1 MSNFSYEMLAKLM
14 KRAIDTNQ
22 LASKPSSQQEFQQ
35 LVISWADLILPN
47 ATDKN
52 LQEAFAAVGEGKY
65 GPYKISVT
73 VLNQAINEARRKRV
87 RDWLERSRIA
97 IDFDPPC
104 ERSLLYKKVF
114 YDCIAGGGSDTAA
127 DQHGRQALE
136 RADKYYETNKKVIW
150 RDILNKTEASL
161 KAGSFSQPTLALPSA
176 RKKAQYLA
184 AAGDFVTM
192 IPESGHKRQLTAG
205 PETVTADTETASNE
219 DVERLRASQAAIEA
233 VRRKLSLQAVEERH
247 KQERLRKKR
256 DENFQRITGI
266 DPATIGPQR

>member
-1 MSNFSYEMLAKLM
+1 MSNFSYETLAKLM
-14 KRAIDTNQ
+14 KRAIDANQ

-35 LVISWADLILPN
+35 LVMSWAELILPC

-52 LQEAFAAVGEGKY
+52 LQEAFVAVGEGKY
-65 GPYKISVT
+65 GSYKISAT
-73 VLNQAINEARRKRV
+73 VLNQAIDEARRKRV

-97 IDFDPPC
+97 IDFRPPY
-104 ERSLLYKKVF
+104 ERELLYTKVF

-136 RADKYYETNKKVIW
+136 RANEYFATNRELTW
-150 RDILNKTEASL
+150 RDILDQTEASL
-161 KAGSFSQPTLALPSA
+161 KAGSFRRPELALPSSRTKDNYLVSA
-176 RKKAQYLA
+176 RDL
-184 AAGDFVTM
+184 VTS
-192 IPESGHKRQLTAG
+192 IPEAGQKRQLTAG
-205 PETVTADTETASNE
+205 TKATSNE
-219 DVERLRASQAAIEA
+219 PVERPRASQAAIET

-256 DENFQRITGI
+256 DERFQRITGI

>member
-1 MSNFSYEMLAKLM
+1 MSNFSYETLAKLM
-14 KRAIDTNQ
+14 KRAIDANQ

-35 LVISWADLILPN
+35 LVASWAELILPC

-52 LQEAFAAVGEGKY
+52 LQEAFVAVGEGKY
-65 GPYKISVT
+65 GSYKISAT
-73 VLNQAINEARRKRV
+73 VLNQAIDEARRKRV

-97 IDFDPPC
+97 IDFRPPY
-104 ERSLLYKKVF
+104 ERELLYTKVF
-114 YDCIAGGGSDTAA
+114 YDHIAGGSSDTAA

-136 RADKYYETNKKVIW
+136 RADKYYETNKEVTW
-150 RDILNKTEASL
+150 CDILNKTEASL
-161 KAGSFSQPTLALPSA
+161 KAGSFNQPTLALPSA

-205 PETVTADTETASNE
+205 TETTSNE
-219 DVERLRASQAAIEA
+219 DVERLHASRAAVEA

-247 KQERLRKKR
+247 KQERLHKKR
-256 DENFQRITGI
+256 DERFQRITGI
-266 DPATIGPQR
+266 DPATVGPQR

>member
-1 MSNFSYEMLAKLM
+1 MSNFSYETLAKLM
-14 KRAIDTNQ
+14 KRAIDANQ

-35 LVISWADLILPN
+35 LVVSWAELILPC

-52 LQEAFAAVGEGKY
+52 LQEAFVAVSEGKY
-65 GPYKISVT
+65 GSYKISAT
-73 VLNQAINEARRKRV
+73 VLNQAIDEDRRKRV

-97 IDFDPPC
+97 IDFRPPY
-104 ERSLLYKKVF
+104 ERELFYTKVF
-114 YDCIAGGGSDTAA
+114 YDHIAGGGSDTAA

-136 RADKYYETNKKVIW
+136 RADKYYETNKEVAW

-161 KAGSFSQPTLALPSA
+161 KAGSFNQPTLALPSA

-184 AAGDFVTM
+184 AARDLVTM
-192 IPESGHKRQLTAG
+192 IPEAGQKRQLTAG
-205 PETVTADTETASNE
+205 TKATSNE
-219 DVERLRASQAAIEA
+219 PVERPRASQAAIET

-247 KQERLRKKR
+247 KKERLRKNL
-256 DENFQRITGI
+256 DENFRRITGI

>member
-1 MSNFSYEMLAKLM
+1 MSNFSYETLAKLM
-14 KRAIDTNQ
+14 KRAIDANQ

-35 LVISWADLILPN
+35 LVMSWAELILPC

-52 LQEAFAAVGEGKY
+52 LQEAFVAVGEGKY
-65 GPYKISVT
+65 GSYKISAT
-73 VLNQAINEARRKRV
+73 VLNQAIDEARRKRV

-97 IDFDPPC
+97 IDFRPPY
-104 ERSLLYKKVF
+104 ERELLYTKVF
-114 YDCIAGGGSDTAA
+114 YDHIAGGGSDTAA

-136 RADKYYETNKKVIW
+136 RADKYYETNKEVTW

-161 KAGSFSQPTLALPSA
+161 KAGSFSQPALALPSA

-184 AAGDFVTM
+184 AANDFVTM
-192 IPESGHKRQLTAG
+192 ILESGQKRQLTAG
-205 PETVTADTETASNE
+205 PETTSNE
-219 DVERLRASQAAIEA
+219 DVERLHASQAAIEA

-256 DENFQRITGI
+256 DERFQLLTGI

>member
-1 MSNFSYEMLAKLM
+1 MSNFSYETLAKLM
-14 KRAIDTNQ
+14 KRAIDANQ

-35 LVISWADLILPN
+35 LVMSWAELILPC

-52 LQEAFAAVGEGKY
+52 LQEAFVAVGEGKY
-65 GPYKISVT
+65 GSYKISAT
-73 VLNQAINEARRKRV
+73 VLNQAIDEARRKRV

-97 IDFDPPC
+97 IDFRPPY
-104 ERSLLYKKVF
+104 ERELLYTKVF
-114 YDCIAGGGSDTAA
+114 YDHIAGGGSDTAA

-136 RADKYYETNKKVIW
+136 RAEKYYETNKEVTW

-161 KAGSFSQPTLALPSA
+161 KAGSFSQPALALPSA

-184 AAGDFVTM
+184 AARDLVTM
-192 IPESGHKRQLTAG
+192 ISEAGQKRQLTAG
-205 PETVTADTETASNE
+205 TETTSNE
-219 DVERLRASQAAIEA
+219 PVERPRASQAAIET

-247 KQERLRKKR
+247 KKERLRKNL

-266 DPATIGPQR
+266 APATIGPQR

>member
-97 IDFDPPC
+97 IDFDPPY

-184 AAGDFVTM
+184 AADDFVTM

-205 PETVTADTETASNE
+205 TETTSNE
-219 DVERLRASQAAIEA
+219 DVERLHASQAAVEA

-247 KQERLRKKR
+247 KQERLHKKR
-256 DENFQRITGI
+256 DERFQRITGI
-266 DPATIGPQR
+266 DPATVGPQR